1 MKIEGGRPP
10 ETQETQLRTP
20 KLGRQG
26 AGSVSNQG
34 ASTITQGDQVNISGR
49 TKEIDALKEVIN
61 QMPEVRIDKIE
72 ALRKSI
78 QNGTY
83 QVDSAGIAGKIL
95 EEI

>member
-1 MKIEGGRPP
+1 MKIEGSRPP
-10 ETQETQLRTP
+10 ETQETPLRTQ
-20 KLGRQG
+20 KLGSQG
-26 AGSVSNQG
+26 AGSASNQG
-34 ASTITQGDQVNISGR
+34 ASNITQGDQVNISGR
-49 TKEIDALKEVIN
+49 TKEIDALKEVIH

-83 QVDSAGIAGKIL
+83 QVDSEGIAGKIL